1 MLLFWIGKEIGGNDR
16 RAESRSC
23 ASELRLRSHDIEKK
37 KKKPSYYRV
46 CCNVHCKVHWIA
58 YEQSYKTSNLTAL
71 TYVTVRSDITLQYTM
86 QHVLNFFR
94 LLAVFFLETGFHLPS
109 LVWFVKLFPKFIRFI

>member
-16 RAESRSC
+16 RAKSRSC

-94 LLAVFFLETGFHLPS
+94 LLAVFFFGNRFS
-109 LVWFVKLFPKFIRFI
+109 LAFFGFVKLFSKFIRFI